1 MKETKAWSSN
11 MNSLKNQM
19 HFTTMGYN
27 LMRVF
32 EEVSKI
38 HKPEL
43 IHPSDK
49 TYAEALEKRETNAKK
64 RGCFVNP
71 LFFQARIARICSS
84 TIRSVKSAVLTG
96 MSLASLMGILMAR
109 LVPRGGMIGE
119 H

>member
-1 MKETKAWSSN
+1 MKEKKAWSSN

-38 HKPEL
+38 QKPEL

-49 TYAEALEKRETNAKK
+49 KYVETRAKVC
-64 RGCFVNP
+64 G
-71 LFFQARIARICSS
+71 
-84 TIRSVKSAVLTG
+84 
-96 MSLASLMGILMAR
+96 ASLFLPVFRKYGVQPILNPITKSNPNIPNLFPAEYKPTADVSASQSKR
-109 LVPRGGMIGE
+109 
-119 H
+119 

>member
-38 HKPEL
+38 QRPEL

-49 TYAEALEKRETNAKK
+49 IYTEALEKRETNAKK

-96 MSLASLMGILMAR
+96 RSLTSFMAMLMAR
-109 LVPRGGMIGE
+109 LVPRVEMIEE